1 MGYGGCWQPLKFGEG
16 REMAEIIQF
25 RRFRADLS
33 VREDDDAPPPVFDVF
48 NHGHEHP
55 IHPANKAK
63 DRNNGNAEQT
73 AN

>member
-1 MGYGGCWQPLKFGEG
+1 
-16 REMAEIIQF
+16 MAEIIQF